1 MNTVHPS
8 GNGRDTAMP
17 AGQGE
22 IPRLM
27 RWLIRAVYGSGILG
41 TGYGLWDLLR
51 TRGEFNPIAAG
62 GVTLL
67 IEAFAVAAATYSTRA
82 RLRNQSDILTRSV
95 VYFGAVGS
103 AVIQLAFHWTDN
115 RVIAVVLPLAS
126 ILSLIL
132 WLLDVRDRHA
142 AIFIAQA
149 AELKQRRT
157 MRRERRRGIVAY
169 AYANGFRLTTSEWK
183 RRTVALGGARRRTDL
198 DLALAADAARLP
210 IVGEVVPMIGAT
222 AYDVGQRR
230 GPRPPDVVPTS
241 VAGRPTS
248 GVPSQMIPP
257 DVADEHA
264 MAMRGLP
271 SVSECVRYA
280 IALPE
285 FGPFARPV
293 DVVRWLAGY
302 GLTIKPNTA
311 SPIIAQYR
319 TAALAAAPDIDTD

>member
-1 MNTVHPS
+1 MP
-8 GNGRDTAMP
+8 GNDRDGTTP
-17 AGQGE
+17 AGQGA
-22 IPRLM
+22 IPLAVRL
-27 RWLIRAVYGSGILG
+27 LIRAVYAAGILG

-51 TRGEFNPIAAG
+51 TRGDFNPYAAVG
-62 GVTLL
+62 ITLL
-67 IEAFAVAAATYSTRA
+67 IEAFAVASATYSTRA
-82 RLRNQSDILTRSV
+82 RLRNQSDLLTRSV

-103 AVIQLAFHWTDN
+103 AAIQLAFHWRDN
-115 RVIAVVLPLAS
+115 RIIAVVLPLAS

-149 AELKQRRT
+149 DELKQRRT

-169 AYANGFRLTTSEWK
+169 AYANGLRLTTSEWK

-198 DLALAADAARLP
+198 ELALAADAARVP
-210 IVGEVVPMIGAT
+210 IVGEIVPMVGSAS
-222 AYDVGQRR
+222 YDADRRR
-230 GPRPPDVVPTS
+230 GPYPPDVAPTS
-241 VAGRPTS
+241 VSGRPTS
-248 GVPSQMIPP
+248 AIPSQMIPA

-264 MAMRGLP
+264 TVMRGLP

-280 IALPE
+280 ITLPE

-319 TAALAAAPDIDTD
+319 TATLAAGPDIDPD